1 MKSKILIKDDDIK
14 FLIHTSD
21 GREFSCWLDKFHF
34 NVMIKDEKLHKNNF
48 NVETTNISILQHA
61 VFLVAN
67 GHFKKS
73 LEDSWNNPI
82 TEEMINIVDNAID
95 IENKRHENK

>member
-14 FLIHTSD
+14 FLMHTSD

-48 NVETTNISILQHA
+48 NVETTDISILQHA

-73 LEDSWNNPI
+73 LEDSWNKPI
-82 TEEMINIVDNAID
+82 TEEMINIFDNAID